1 MVNQYSLVSLL
12 SLVVALVAPSPDSA
26 QHLEYVLKGQEINFL
41 PSIPGKPDLVGW
53 IHDGIDVVWFDLLE
67 EYVFPPYEDRITLNQ
82 ESARLIIKDATYEDS
97 GNYDLKL
104 MINGQHHRLKYRIE
118 VIDKVDQ
125 PHISCVL
132 TSPNRVLLVCS
143 TDSKHPDL
151 LEFKWSA
158 NGKEHPGPNLQI
170 NVRGKH
176 DDRVY
181 RCEVSNPLTKETATF
196 TAGDCFL
203 DKPSDGPN
211 DIRKSKTTALL
222 IGVVI
227 ILIIITVIVITVVGL
242 RRKGKAR
249 FEKLK
254 SCVLRRQSS
263 TSESM
268 FESKFISSRLDYCD
282 YADRSASSFLIGL
295 LRPDINLRQKVKDIL
310 KRRLDNIKRPNAVWH
325 LDLCDALKPFGITN
339 HGCIDAVSQRIF
351 WLKADNASNAP
362 EVIANHF
369 LDTVEDNGGC
379 PQWLLA
385 DPHPEN
391 MCIRKV
397 QGFLHG
403 KQKDYNR
410 GEQNYID
417 ECNTT
422 KEQKESWFLILCE
435 KSFENWT
442 KVFQNLKENGLFT
455 GSDMDKEL
463 IKFCFLKP
471 IQDKL
476 NGLLRDWNSQPAPEA
491 TKHKLRYVSKKIVNK
506 CKQRFIPEV
515 QKPENEPVYER
526 CRLIMAENGWNE
538 SENEEAAAELFGK
551 LRNEL
556 LNKIPQQMPQIT
568 TEQGNQEKEKKSKTK
583 QTTSPVTVIKV

>member
-12 SLVVALVAPSPDSA
+12 SLVPVLVAPSPDSER
-26 QHLEYVLKGQEINFL
+26 HLEYVLKGQEINFL

-125 PHISCVL
+125 PDISCVL

-143 TDSKHPDL
+143 TESKHPDL
-151 LEFKWSA
+151 LEFKWRA

-181 RCEVSNPLTKETATF
+181 RCDVSNPLTKETATF

-203 DKPSDGPN
+203 DKPSDGPY

-222 IGVVI
+222 IGVII
-227 ILIIITVIVITVVGL
+227 ILIIITVIIITVVGL
-242 RRKGKAR
+242 RRKAR
-249 FEKLK
+249 LERLK

-263 TSESM
+263 TSE
-268 FESKFISSRLDYCD
+268 E
-282 YADRSASSFLIGL
+282 L
-295 LRPDINLRQKVKDIL
+295 LGSDINLRQKVKDIL
-310 KRRLDNIKRPNAVWH
+310 KRQLDNIKRPNAVWH
-325 LDLCDALKPFGITN
+325 LDLCDALKPYGITN
-339 HGCIDAVSQRIF
+339 HGCIDAVSQHIF

-362 EVIANHF
+362 EVIANNF
-369 LDTVEDNGGC
+369 LDTVKGIGGC
-379 PQWLLA
+379 PQELLA

-391 MCIRKV
+391 TCVRKV
-397 QGFLHG
+397 QCFLRR
-403 KQKDYNR
+403 KQKDQ
-410 GEQNYID
+410 QNYID

-422 KEQKESWFLILCE
+422 NEQKESWLLILCE

-442 KVFQNLKENGLFT
+442 KVFQNLKEEGLFT
-455 GSDMDKEL
+455 GSEMDKKL

-476 NGLLRDWNSQPAPEA
+476 NRLLREWNSQLAQEA
-491 TKHKLRYVSKKIVNK
+491 AKDKLRLVSKKIVNK
-506 CKQRFIPEV
+506 CKQKFIPEV
-515 QKPENEPVYER
+515 QNPENEPVYER

-538 SENEEAAAELFGK
+538 LENEEAAAELFGK

-568 TEQGNQEKEKKSKTK
+568 PEQGNQEKEKKSKTK
-583 QTTSPVTVIKV
+583 QTTSQVRAIKV